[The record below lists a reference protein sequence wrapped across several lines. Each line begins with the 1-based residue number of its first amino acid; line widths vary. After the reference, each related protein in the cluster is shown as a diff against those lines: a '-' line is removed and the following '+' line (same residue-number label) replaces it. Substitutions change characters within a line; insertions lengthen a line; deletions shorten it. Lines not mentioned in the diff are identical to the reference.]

1 MVFFNDPVPVDDHEL
16 QAVRFALA
24 AQQQFAE
31 LAEVWGKRG
40 TQLGLGIGLEAGYAT
55 IGRIGFEGRYDYG
68 VLGPVANLAS
78 RLSTRAAP
86 GQILAGRRLHAAVE
100 EIVDSAPAGDL
111 ELKGFAR
118 PVAAY
123 EVRGLREPAP

>member
-24 AQQQFAE
+24 AQQHFAR
-31 LAEVWGKRG
+31 LAEAWRKRG
-40 TQLGLGIGLEAGYAT
+40 AQLGLGIGLEAGYAT

-68 VLGPVANLAS
+68 VLGPVANVAS
-78 RLSTRAAP
+78 RLSARAAA
-86 GQILAGRRLHAAVE
+86 GQILTGQRLHAAVE
-100 EIVDSAPAGDL
+100 DVVDSAPAGDL

-118 PVAAY
+118 PVSAY
-123 EVRGLREPAP
+123 EVRGVREPAT